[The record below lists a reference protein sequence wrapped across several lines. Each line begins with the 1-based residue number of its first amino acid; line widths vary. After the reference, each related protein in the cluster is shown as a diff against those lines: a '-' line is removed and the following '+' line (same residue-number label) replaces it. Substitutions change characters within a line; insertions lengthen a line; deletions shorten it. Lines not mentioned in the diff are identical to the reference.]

1 MNASTDHAAIRG
13 IVAAALKGLHDRDA
27 AAITALYAPD
37 AVFIS
42 PPLSHKVD
50 PAARRW
56 LGTWQGPVERE
67 AKELGL
73 AASGDLAVWYG
84 FFHTSATTSGGEN
97 AAWWSER
104 PSFSAAPATAG
115 GSSRSTPPCH
125 SGWTGAFLAATDLT
139 PVSSE

>member
-1 MNASTDHAAIRG
+1 MNASADHAAIRG

-37 AVFIS
+37 ALIFDLA
-42 PPLSHKVD
+42 PPLSHRID
-50 PAARRW
+50 PAGLAAW
-56 LGTWQGPVERE
+56 LGTWQGSVERE

-97 AAWWSER
+97 AAWWER
-104 PSFSAAPATAG
+104 ATIVFRRAG
-115 GSSRSTPPCH
+115 DGWKIVQEHTSVPFRMDGS
-125 SGWTGAFLAATDLT
+125 FLAATDLT
-139 PVSSE
+139 P